1 MQMISNM
8 NKNEP
13 VMVTGATGYVAGA
26 LIKKLLENGM
36 TVHAAVREPENK
48 SKVSHLKN
56 LEQSTSGKIIFFESD
71 LLKDGSY
78 LQAMNGCAI
87 VFHTASPF
95 NFNIKD
101 NKKGL
106 IDPALKG
113 TQNVLSSV
121 DKTPSV
127 KRVVLT
133 SSCAAIY
140 GDNKDIANYPDQ
152 IMTEEQWNVSST
164 SNHNAY
170 SYSKTIAE
178 KEAWSISK
186 KQNRWKLVVI
196 NPCLVLG
203 ESISK
208 YPTSGSFDLF
218 KQLAD
223 GSMKSGAAPLEL
235 GAVDVNDV
243 AEAHIKAAYFENAEG
258 RHIIYNRSVKLI
270 EIANIIKNK
279 FGDKWALPKRE
290 APKWLIW
297 LIGPFVDKSLTRKMI
312 KNNFGHPWRADNS
325 KSKKFLSINY
335 KPIEKSIEGMFQQM
349 IDNGIAKKK

>member
-26 LIKKLLENGM
+26 LIKKLLENGI

-127 KRVVLT
+127 NEKLGPKRKASSVFSLFDDEALFSLIVSGKVNVL
-133 SSCAAIY
+133 SALLLF
-140 GDNKDIANYPDQ
+140 D
-152 IMTEEQWNVSST
+152 
-164 SNHNAY
+164 
-170 SYSKTIAE
+170 
-178 KEAWSISK
+178 
-186 KQNRWKLVVI
+186 
-196 NPCLVLG
+196 
-203 ESISK
+203 
-208 YPTSGSFDLF
+208 SFD
-218 KQLAD
+218 
-223 GSMKSGAAPLEL
+223 
-235 GAVDVNDV
+235 
-243 AEAHIKAAYFENAEG
+243 
-258 RHIIYNRSVKLI
+258 
-270 EIANIIKNK
+270 
-279 FGDKWALPKRE
+279 
-290 APKWLIW
+290 
-297 LIGPFVDKSLTRKMI
+297 
-312 KNNFGHPWRADNS
+312 
-325 KSKKFLSINY
+325 
-335 KPIEKSIEGMFQQM
+335 
-349 IDNGIAKKK
+349 